1 MNGGNQKEQP
11 PPSHPPSFGDD
22 TNHNAPNEMAEIV
35 ETPHTKVKIIYRQ
48 HNNHDDELPEVELTN
63 IERRPSKSKSQ
74 KEIELVQQMI
84 EENVKLN
91 ECRQQ
96 KSKINNN
103 KHDDQQNKNEV
114 VVVGDRPETT
124 TTAEDDEE
132 TCHKQLKKQQL
143 RQKRN
148 DNKKST

>member
-103 KHDDQQNKNEV
+103 KHDQQNKNEV